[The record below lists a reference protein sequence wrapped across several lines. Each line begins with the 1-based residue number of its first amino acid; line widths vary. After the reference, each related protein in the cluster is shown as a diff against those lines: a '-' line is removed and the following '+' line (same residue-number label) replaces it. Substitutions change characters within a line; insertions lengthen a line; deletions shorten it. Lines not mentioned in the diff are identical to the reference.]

1 MGVPAPGFISER
13 AFVTPAPPDLTL
25 FLSVSL
31 PLLLIWGA
39 KGGERRRV
47 MIQDPFPTARTAS
60 QLQLLNYSYL
70 QENKEGSKGNYQ
82 YNVPC

>member
-1 MGVPAPGFISER
+1 MGVPASGFISEG
-13 AFVTPAPPDLTL
+13 ALVTPAPPDLSL

-47 MIQDPFPTARTAS
+47 IQDAFPAARTAS